1 MSNVLITGATK
12 GMGRAIAIAFAKQ
25 GLNLAICSRSEKE
38 LSAFRDEL
46 LAAYPN
52 IKIAIR
58 QTDTTQKAEVKAFAA
73 FAEAGLGHIDVL
85 VNNVG
90 TYVPT
95 SILDDADDT
104 FQNLINTNLMPAYEL
119 YRYFGKKLAEAKKGH
134 IFNICSV
141 AAIDPVIGAGMYS
154 VTKFALLGLSNIMRL
169 EMQQH
174 QVKVTTLLP
183 GSTFTES
190 WKGSNL
196 SPDKFVSPE
205 DIAAAIISAYNMSAG
220 ANVDEIVIKPV
231 SGQL

>member
-1 MSNVLITGATK
+1 MSNVIITGASK

-25 GLNLAICSRSEKE
+25 GSNLAICSRNEGE

-46 LAAYPN
+46 LTINPA
-52 IKIAIR
+52 IKVAIR
-58 QTDTTQKAEVKAFAA
+58 KTDTTLKAEVKAFAA
-73 FAEAGLGHIDVL
+73 FAEAELGFIDVI

-90 TYVPT
+90 TYIHQ

-104 FQNLINTNLMPAYEL
+104 FQNLINTNLMPGYEL
-119 YRYFGKKLAEAKKGH
+119 YRYFGKKLAAAKKGH
-134 IFNICSV
+134 IFNTCSV
-141 AAIDPVIGAGMYS
+141 AALNPVAEAGMYT
-154 VTKFALLGLSNIMRL
+154 VTKFAVLGLSNIMRL

-174 QVKVTTLLP
+174 TVKVTTILP

-190 WKGSNL
+190 WKGSDL
-196 SPDKFVSPE
+196 SPDKFVSPD

-220 ANVDEIVIKPV
+220 ANVDEIIIKPV

>member
-1 MSNVLITGATK
+1 MPNVLITGATK

-25 GLNLAICSRSEKE
+25 GLNLAICSRNEKE

-46 LAAYPN
+46 LILNPS
-52 IKIAIR
+52 IKVAIR
-58 QTDTTQKAEVKAFAA
+58 QTDTTQKAGVKAFAA
-73 FAEAGLGHIDVL
+73 YAETELGFIDVI

-90 TYVPT
+90 TYIPT
-95 SILDDADDT
+95 SILDDAEDT

-119 YRYFGKKLAEAKKGH
+119 YRHFGKKLAAAKKGH
-134 IFNICSV
+134 IFNTCSV
-141 AAIDPVIGAGMYS
+141 AALDPVAGAGMYS

-196 SPDKFVSPE
+196 SPDKFVSP
-205 DIAAAIISAYNMSAG
+205 DDVAAAIICAYNMSAG